1 MIQSIRKW
9 TKKHPRITYTVY
21 LFVAVIVLS
30 EIALRIFVRW
40 DPSYYV
46 GFKNPAPNMVIEYPY
61 GILKYNSD
69 CFADDEFEKVKT
81 RPRIAYF
88 GDSVCHGV
96 GAGHGYRISELLEET
111 YPAYEHMNL
120 TGGLDTGMSMDMAE
134 KYFQLA
140 SRFDVDVAIYLM
152 NLNDIG
158 PYYKDQADQR
168 MTIFRIGA
176 LFDWLRGRSYLYT
189 FLRYAVKNAVVR
201 LGYTQSGHKRF
212 EFYPDE
218 FVDEFKATAE
228 RIDSVGRRLREH
240 GIGFVVLILPYEM
253 QISEEAAETYAQL
266 GIQWGDTLID
276 RGPQKLLMEL
286 LTEGTV
292 IDGYYAF
299 IDPEDAAADWTAY
312 GVGECFVYN
321 RGDKMD
327 WNHPNRKGHRLLAD
341 FIARTGA
348 LPATAAGSNEPS
360 MPEEAA
366 DLPPPGEE

>member
-1 MIQSIRKW
+1 
-9 TKKHPRITYTVY
+9 
-21 LFVAVIVLS
+21 
-30 EIALRIFVRW
+30 
-40 DPSYYV
+40 
-46 GFKNPAPNMVIEYPY
+46 MVIEYHY

-201 LGYTQSGHKRF
+201 LGYTPSGHKRF

-299 IDPEDAAADWTAY
+299 IDPEDAASMVTPRTRAIIALQTWGCPADVDGLRA
-312 GVGECFVYN
+312 
-321 RGDKMD
+321 
-327 WNHPNRKGHRLLAD
+327 LAD
-341 FIARTGA
+341 RHNLSLSSDSSHAQGA
-348 LPATAAGSNEPS
+348 PWMGKPLGQAYDFVCVYRDTV
-360 MPEEAA
+360 
-366 DLPPPGEE
+366 